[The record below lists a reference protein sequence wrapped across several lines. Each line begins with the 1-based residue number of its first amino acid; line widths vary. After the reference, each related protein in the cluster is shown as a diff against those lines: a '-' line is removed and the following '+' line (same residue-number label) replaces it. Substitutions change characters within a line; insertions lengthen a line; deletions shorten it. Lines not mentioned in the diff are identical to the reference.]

1 MAAKR
6 SNRFDITGLRLAN
19 QHLTTPSTLDA
30 AAVVRRLGAVQSQD
44 YAGGKWGIG
53 LRAKG
58 LTDAM
63 VDRAIDEGAIV
74 RTHVLRPTWH
84 FMAADDARWILAL
97 TGPRVHAANAHYTRK
112 LGLDDAIFTK
122 STKAIT
128 KALGNGQHLTRE
140 ELGEVLRKAG
150 VEPGIPQRLAYLMMY
165 AELNAVITSGRRRG
179 KQFTYA
185 LFDARVPA
193 SRALDRDEAL
203 AELARRYFSTR
214 SPATGHDFSWWS
226 GLTKADSKR
235 AIEALGSEIIKEEID
250 DTTYWH
256 TGIDSPKRSRRPSV
270 HLLPNYDEYFIGFTD
285 RSAILNVVKG
295 FSLVPGDPM
304 FTSHVVVL
312 GGQLIGGWKRAV
324 KPKSM
329 QIELNLVRKLSPD
342 ERPALKAAVKRYAD
356 FLELPVDES

>member
-6 SNRFDITGLRLAN
+6 SKRLDIPGLRLAN

-53 LRAKG
+53 LRAQG
-58 LTDAM
+58 LTDAI
-63 VDRAIDEGAIV
+63 VQRAIDDGAIV

-84 FMAADDARWILAL
+84 YMAADDARWILAL

-112 LGLDDAIFTK
+112 LGLDDAVFKK
-122 STKAIT
+122 SMKLLT

-140 ELGEVLRKAG
+140 ELGDVLRKGG
-150 VEPGIPQRLAYLMMY
+150 VETDVPQRLAYLMMF
-165 AELNAVITSGRRRG
+165 AELNAVVTSGRRRG

-185 LFDARVPA
+185 LFDSRVPP

-214 SPATGHDFSWWS
+214 GPATLHDFSWWA
-226 GLTKADSKR
+226 GLTIADSKR
-235 AIEALGSEIIKEEID
+235 AIEARGSEIIKEEID
-250 DTTYWH
+250 GTTYWH
-256 TGIDSPKRSRRPSV
+256 TGIDAPKRSRRPRV
-270 HLLPNYDEYFIGFTD
+270 YLLPNYDEYFIGFTD

-295 FSLVPGDPM
+295 FSLMPGDPM
-304 FTSHVVVL
+304 FTTHVVVL
-312 GGQLIGGWKRAV
+312 GGQLIGGWKRAA

-329 QIELNLVRKLSPD
+329 RIELNLVRKLSPD
-342 ERPALKAAVKRYAD
+342 ERPALKAAVQRYAD
-356 FLELPVDES
+356 FLEVPVEE